1 MFVQEGGFEKIFQTK
16 SYSGDN
22 MVYCGECE
30 KKTEATTVSF
40 LVFFYFKAES
50 VSQTLLCVIIS
61 LVVFRNVRW

>member
-30 KKTEATTVSF
+30 KKTEATSVSL
-40 LVFFYFKAES
+40 LVFFILKQS
-50 VSQTLLCVIIS
+50 LLVKLCCV
-61 LVVFRNVRW
+61 

>member
-30 KKTEATTVSF
+30 KKTEATSVSF
-40 LVFFYFKAES
+40 LVFFFLKHS
-50 VSQTLLCVIIS
+50 LLVKLCCV
-61 LVVFRNVRW
+61 